1 MLNEMMSEY
10 VLFSVFCATVSR
22 ALRETTY
29 PFLALICLRENRM
42 NVVGRMEGKLSLRL
56 ANP

>member
-1 MLNEMMSEY
+1 M
-10 VLFSVFCATVSR
+10 FCFPFFRATVSR

-29 PFLALICLRENRM
+29 PFLALICLRDNRM